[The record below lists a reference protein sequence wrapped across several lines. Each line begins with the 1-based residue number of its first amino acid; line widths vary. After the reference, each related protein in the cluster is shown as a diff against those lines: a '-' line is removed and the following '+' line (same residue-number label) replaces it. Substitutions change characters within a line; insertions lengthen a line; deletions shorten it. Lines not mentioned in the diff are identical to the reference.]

1 MSGRLNLPLPGIVG
15 ILRDSSK
22 GTKHDGY
29 YCHFRGSLSG
39 VLDLLHDDDDD
50 DYHCYYNFVFKQRIF

>member
-1 MSGRLNLPLPGIVG
+1 MSVRLNLPLPGIIG

-22 GTKHDGY
+22 GTNHDGY

-50 DYHCYYNFVFKQRIF
+50 DYHC